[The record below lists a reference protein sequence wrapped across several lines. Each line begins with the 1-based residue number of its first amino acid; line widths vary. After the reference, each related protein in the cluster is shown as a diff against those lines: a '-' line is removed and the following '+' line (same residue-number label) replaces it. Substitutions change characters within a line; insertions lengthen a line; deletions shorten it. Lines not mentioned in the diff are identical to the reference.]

1 MDKIKE
7 EVINI
12 IAKVMEISPS
22 EIGLATTIDSTPMW
36 NSMNHL
42 CLINELEKFYQIKF
56 SLDEALEL
64 IGYEA
69 IITIMRKKLSLL

>member
-42 CLINELEKFYQIKF
+42 CLINELEK
-56 SLDEALEL
+56 L
-64 IGYEA
+64 
-69 IITIMRKKLSLL
+69 